1 MYKIFYTQIK
11 IISCMHANKR
21 SINANRYTCMQI
33 STNTPSGKCLHQRF
47 IPLALAELDHTSNV
61 GPQFRFAGL
70 ADLGPSRSVEIES
83 ANPHML
89 LVSCRVFGLDKRW
102 HD

>member
-1 MYKIFYTQIK
+1 
-11 IISCMHANKR
+11 MHANKR